1 MPAKY
6 DNTKRARFASRL
18 AALPG
23 KPGVYIM
30 RNAKDDVIYVGKAA
44 NLRNRVRNYFG
55 APHSLEI
62 KTRALVEQ
70 IENFEY
76 IVTQTNSEAMHLEAT
91 LVKRHQPFFNIRL
104 KDDKHYPYLRIDVQ
118 NEWPRV
124 EIARRVA
131 NDGARYFGPY
141 ASASSVRTTL
151 GIVKKLFPWRS
162 CTKTITGTD
171 PRPCLDYFIHRCI
184 APCTAY
190 CTKEEYD
197 EVIRQTVLFLEG
209 KTKEVV
215 SSLKGQM
222 QSSSDELQ
230 FERAALFRDQI
241 KAVENVA
248 EKQFVERIR
257 PTDED
262 VFGLARTEGTSEACV
277 QVFFIRGTQMVGRDF
292 FTLDGVQDESDAS
305 VLGSF
310 LKQFY
315 ESAVYVPKH
324 VVVPFPVSESSEIAE
339 WLTER
344 RGSKVNVAVAQRGVR
359 RRMTELATEN
369 ARESLDMLR
378 VRWLSDSEK
387 RDEALTQLQ
396 EELNLPTYPR
406 RIECY
411 DNSNIQGTNP
421 VASMVVFIDG
431 QPKTSEYRRF
441 RIKTVEGANDF
452 ASMAEILGR
461 RFKRWENGQ
470 GEIVEPVI
478 GQGLNTSVENPE
490 PVDGIDNGDDRSN
503 GILSLS
509 KDAGAAASYYV
520 PEGSQELRAAEE
532 RAVYSIEG
540 VEADG
545 ARTTPPPSP
554 LPADGEGEYLG
565 GTGGHVDGEA
575 ASRTVRPEPVEGRV
589 TPDDSSDEDDE
600 DALLGWGALPDL
612 VIVDGGK
619 GQLSAA
625 LDVMRNLGL
634 KDVPL
639 AGLAKQ
645 NEELFVQDLADPIV
659 LPRTSQSLY
668 LVQRIRDE
676 AHRFAITYHRN
687 LRSKHGM
694 QSALDAV
701 PGIGPKRK
709 RALLRKFGS
718 LKGVREASVEE
729 IATTVGFTMSLA
741 EKVKRSL

>member
-1 MPAKY
+1 M
-6 DNTKRARFASRL
+6 R
-18 AALPG
+18 
-23 KPGVYIM
+23 PGVYIM
-30 RNAKDDVIYVGKAA
+30 RNAKGDVIYVGKAA
-44 NLRNRVRNYFG
+44 SLRNRVRNYFG
-55 APHSLEI
+55 APHSMEM

-70 IENFEY
+70 IEEFEY
-76 IVTQTNSEAMHLEAT
+76 IVTANAAEALHLEAT
-91 LVKRHQPFFNIRL
+91 LVKRHQPFYNIRL

-124 EIARRVA
+124 EIARRVH

-151 GIVKKLFPWRS
+151 SIVKKLFPWRS
-162 CTKTITGTD
+162 CTKAITGTD

-197 EVIRQTVLFLEG
+197 EVIRQTILFLEG
-209 KTKEVV
+209 RTSEVV
-215 SSLKGQM
+215 KSLKGQM
-222 QSSSDELQ
+222 ESASDALA
-230 FERAALFRDQI
+230 FERAALFRDQL

-262 VFGLARTEGTSEACV
+262 VFGLARADGSSEACV

-292 FTLDGVQDESDAS
+292 FTLDGVDGEADGDI
-305 VLGSF
+305 LGSF

-324 VVVPFPVSESSEIAE
+324 VVVPFAIPESGLIAE

-344 RGSKVNVAVAQRGVR
+344 RGSKVDIAVAQRGVR

-369 ARESLDMLR
+369 ARESLDMLSA
-378 VRWLSDSEK
+378 RWLADSEK

-396 EELNLPTYPR
+396 EELDLPTYPR

-411 DNSNIQGTNP
+411 DNSNIQGTSP

-431 QPKTSEYRRF
+431 KPKPQEYRRF
-441 RIKTVEGANDF
+441 RIKTVVGANDF

-461 RFKRWENGQ
+461 RFKRWETDGQTGNRANGQ
-470 GEIVEPVI
+470 VEFV
-478 GQGLNTSVENPE
+478 
-490 PVDGIDNGDDRSN
+490 
-503 GILSLS
+503 
-509 KDAGAAASYYV
+509 
-520 PEGSQELRAAEE
+520 EGSEAAYEAVEDPAVRDRLEE
-532 RAVYSIEG
+532 RAVALSEGGPPDVMPIELRVAEG
-540 VEADG
+540 QATLLSATEDDTPVDPEA
-545 ARTTPPPSP
+545 R
-554 LPADGEGEYLG
+554 E
-565 GTGGHVDGEA
+565 
-575 ASRTVRPEPVEGRV
+575 
-589 TPDDSSDEDDE
+589 DED
-600 DALLGWGALPDL
+600 LLGWGALPDL

-634 KDVPL
+634 AHVPL

-645 NEELFVQDLADPIV
+645 NEELFVQDQAEPIV
-659 LPRTSQSLY
+659 LPRISQSLY

-676 AHRFAITYHRN
+676 AHRFAITYHRQV
-687 LRSKHGM
+687 RSKSGM
-694 QSALDAV
+694 QSALDNV

-718 LKGVREASVEE
+718 VKGVREATIEE
-729 IATTVGFTMSLA
+729 IATTLGFTKSLA
-741 EKVKRSL
+741 EKVKEHL

>member
-1 MPAKY
+1 MPATN
-6 DNTKRARFASRL
+6 DNSKRARFASRL

-55 APHSLEI
+55 APHSLEM

-76 IVTQTNSEAMHLEAT
+76 IVTQGNGEAMHLEAT
-91 LVKRHQPFFNIRL
+91 LVKRHQPFFNVRL

-124 EIARRVA
+124 EISRRVN

-151 GIVKKLFPWRS
+151 SIVKKLFPWRS

-197 EVIRQTVLFLEG
+197 EVIRQTILFLEG
-209 KTKEVV
+209 KTAEVV
-215 SSLKGQM
+215 KSLKGQM
-222 QSSSDELQ
+222 QVASDELQ

-262 VFGLARTEGTSEACV
+262 VFGLARSEGTSEACV

-292 FTLDGVQDESDAS
+292 FTLDGVQDESDGE

-315 ESAVYVPKH
+315 ESAVYIPKH
-324 VVVPFPVSESSEIAE
+324 VVVPFPVAESAEIAE

-344 RGSKVNVAVAQRGVR
+344 RGTKVNVAVAQRGVR

-378 VRWLSDSEK
+378 VRWLADHEK
-387 RDEALTQLQ
+387 RDEALAQLQ

-411 DNSNIQGTNP
+411 DNSNIQGSSP

-461 RFKRWENGQ
+461 RFKRWENNQ
-470 GEIVEPVI
+470 GEVVELEV
-478 GQGLNTSVENPE
+478 GQGLNTSVYNPE
-490 PVDGIDNGDDRSN
+490 PVDGPSARRAIGQSDG
-503 GILSLS
+503 L
-509 KDAGAAASYYV
+509 
-520 PEGSQELRAAEE
+520 LRVAEE
-532 RAVYSIEG
+532 STPYEEDVHGVAATFRSPDGLPYGDMEHRSGDEAPGGDLKVATTAADEG
-540 VEADG
+540 PE
-545 ARTTPPPSP
+545 REF
-554 LPADGEGEYLG
+554 DGE
-565 GTGGHVDGEA
+565 
-575 ASRTVRPEPVEGRV
+575 
-589 TPDDSSDEDDE
+589 DEDDE
-600 DALLGWGALPDL
+600 AALLGWGALPDL

-645 NEELFVQDLADPIV
+645 NEELFVQDLADPLV
-659 LPRTSQSLY
+659 LPRTSQALY

-676 AHRFAITYHRN
+676 AHRFAITYHRQ
-687 LRSKHGM
+687 LRSKSGM

-701 PGIGPKRK
+701 PGVGPKRK

-718 LKGVREASVEE
+718 LKGVRDASVED
-729 IATTVGFTMSLA
+729 IASTVGFTMSLA

>member
-1 MPAKY
+1 MPART

-18 AALPG
+18 AALPAR
-23 KPGVYIM
+23 PGVYIM
-30 RNAKDDVIYVGKAA
+30 RNAKQDVIYVGKAA

-55 APHSLEI
+55 APHSLEL

-70 IENFEY
+70 IEDFEY
-76 IVTQTNSEAMHLEAT
+76 IVTGSDAEAMHLEAT
-91 LVKRHQPFFNIRL
+91 LVKRHQPFFNVRL

-124 EIARRVA
+124 EIARRVQ

-190 CTKEEYD
+190 CTKDEYD
-197 EVIRQTVLFLEG
+197 EVIRQTILFLEG
-209 KTKEVV
+209 KTGEVV
-215 SSLKGQM
+215 KSLKGQM
-222 QSSSDELQ
+222 QAASDGMQ
-230 FERAALFRDQI
+230 FEQAALFRDQLR
-241 KAVENVA
+241 AVESVA
-248 EKQFVERIR
+248 EKQVVERIR

-262 VFGLARTEGTSEACV
+262 VFGLARVEGTDEACV

-292 FTLDGVQDESDAS
+292 FTLDGVQDEADGE

-324 VVVPFPVSESSEIAE
+324 VVVPFAVPESGLMAE
-339 WLTER
+339 WLTEK
-344 RGSKVNVAVAQRGVR
+344 RGTKVDVAVAQRGVR
-359 RRMTELATEN
+359 RRMTDLAAEN

-378 VRWLSDSEK
+378 VRWLADSDK
-387 RDEALTQLQ
+387 RDQALSELQ
-396 EELNLPTYPR
+396 EELDLPTYPR

-411 DNSNIQGTNP
+411 DNSNIQGSSP

-431 QPKTSEYRRF
+431 QPRPQEYRRF
-441 RIKTVEGANDF
+441 RIKTVVGANDF

-461 RFKRWENGQ
+461 RFKRWEKDGQ
-470 GEIVEPVI
+470 SGNPAI
-478 GQGLNTSVENPE
+478 GQDAIG
-490 PVDGIDNGDDRSN
+490 VDGSGAKDSQPVQDA
-503 GILSLS
+503 ILPGRL
-509 KDAGAAASYYV
+509 GGV
-520 PEGSQELRAAEE
+520 PPEIHQE
-532 RAVYSIEG
+532 RAEQTNP
-540 VEADG
+540 D
-545 ARTTPPPSP
+545 
-554 LPADGEGEYLG
+554 
-565 GTGGHVDGEA
+565 GTGMQDA
-575 ASRTVRPEPVEGRV
+575 EPDRGLTDE
-589 TPDDSSDEDDE
+589 PDEDE
-600 DALLGWGALPDL
+600 GLLGWGALPDL

-645 NEELFVQDLADPIV
+645 NEELFVQDLAEPIV
-659 LPRTSQSLY
+659 LPRTSQALY

-676 AHRFAITYHRN
+676 AHRFAITYHRKV
-687 LRSKHGM
+687 RAKSGM
-694 QSALDAV
+694 ESALDSV
-701 PGIGPKRK
+701 PGVGPKRK
-709 RALLRKFGS
+709 RALLRRFGS
-718 LKGVREASVEE
+718 LRGVREASVDD
-729 IATTVGFTMSLA
+729 IASTIGFTRSLA
-741 EKVKRSL
+741 EKVKQYL